1 MDYRDDIPKTE
12 RFIYRALAEVLIAE
26 GRFSEAYHILDRL
39 IKDAKSCGSTGEL
52 PGLLP
57 KQSIV
62 QMSLG
67 NQDQALDILGRALQ
81 LAEPEGFIRSFI
93 LLGEP
98 MEELL
103 RLAYKRNIQPAFC
116 ARLLEN
122 IEAGRNRRQMSTT
135 VGQDTNSRLDIST
148 VDQLSTRELEVI
160 KLIAQGYTNQEI
172 ARELVLSLYTV
183 KSHARNIFSK
193 LGVKNRTEAV
203 AKARLL
209 GLLAAD

>member
-1 MDYRDDIPKTE
+1 
-12 RFIYRALAEVLIAE
+12 
-26 GRFSEAYHILDRL
+26 
-39 IKDAKSCGSTGEL
+39 L

-67 NQDQALDILGRALQ
+67 NQDQALEILGRALKI
-81 LAEPEGFIRSFI
+81 AEPEGFIRTFT

-103 RLAYKRNIQPAFC
+103 RLAYQHNIQPAFC

-122 IEAGRNRRQMSTT
+122 IQTGRNRRQLAPT
-135 VGQDTNSRLDIST
+135 VGQDTNSQPGVNSI
-148 VDQLSTRELEVI
+148 DQLSTRELEVL